1 MLSVKTRVLRPKRNL
16 FKKNSILHFRHR
28 YLKDDTSCID
38 ANQRN
43 EVDLW
48 LLDYWNKEALY
59 CQTGISIS
67 HVLISLIGHEH
78 SALPIFESLLMAA
91 LLDIQVKWLLVLF
104 CIYADLIQVNRVK
117 SSQIHE
123 FKLSVHN
130 SSICMKLVQHTDLTL
145 FHKEISTF
153 GGKWMTVGEKI
164 GEHMK

>member
-1 MLSVKTRVLRPKRNL
+1 
-16 FKKNSILHFRHR
+16 
-28 YLKDDTSCID
+28 
-38 ANQRN
+38 
-43 EVDLW
+43 
-48 LLDYWNKEALY
+48 
-59 CQTGISIS
+59 
-67 HVLISLIGHEH
+67 
-78 SALPIFESLLMAA
+78 MAA

-153 GGKWMTVGEKI
+153 GGK
-164 GEHMK
+164 